1 MAAALVAPSFQAD
14 ADLAT
19 ALTTRAQRQFAA
31 VRPLCVY
38 RVFVVCAPYLC
49 LLAYFNCVYIACALQ
64 HTFIVFVIIILT
76 SRLACFQVRSLT
88 VCQRRQALL
97 DLCETEML
105 RLKQE
110 RQDVYQR
117 RRAALPRAQAALA
130 QLLLLQQQRMVHAT
144 VQSANVRFARL
155 LWWLCVCFQ
164 ICVGQGRVVLAV

>member
-1 MAAALVAPSFQAD
+1 MV
-14 ADLAT
+14 
-19 ALTTRAQRQFAA
+19 
-31 VRPLCVY
+31 CV
-38 RVFVVCAPYLC
+38 
-49 LLAYFNCVYIACALQ
+49 
-64 HTFIVFVIIILT
+64 
-76 SRLACFQVRSLT
+76 QVRSLT

-130 QLLLLQQQRMVHAT
+130 QLLLLQQQRMAHAT

-164 ICVGQGRVVLAV
+164 ICVG